1 MNFGKMMKEIY
12 MESNKDPKENKM
24 DALWNK
30 IINFIGFDITPEERK
45 CGVITL
51 GLEQRSPNGM
61 VLKKPM
67 EYRIFRASDGI
78 WIETLYL
85 NLLKVD
91 EVREVKLGKTE
102 VMLLEGKETKF
113 PSNYRKMYIV
123 NPNDNNM
130 EWFVTMEGLGKG
142 KVKRDFLTKHYE
154 GDYTLDE
161 VDDTIDDWVR
171 NDEKYRC
178 RIRLSQRG
186 VVGSQTIKVGEELVR
201 QMEMFFYSQQ

>member
-1 MNFGKMMKEIY
+1 

-30 IINFIGFDITPEERK
+30 IINFIGFDIKPEERK

-51 GLEQRSPNGM
+51 GLEQRNPNRM
-61 VLKKPM
+61 VLKKPI

-91 EVREVKLGKTE
+91 EVREVTLGKTE
-102 VMLLEGKETKF
+102 VMLLEGKEAKF
-113 PSNYRKMYIV
+113 PSNYKKMYIV
-123 NPNDNNM
+123 NPNNDDM

-142 KVKRDFLTKHYE
+142 KVKRDFLIKDYDSSYTKKE
-154 GDYTLDE
+154 IDE
-161 VDDTIDDWVR
+161 TIEDWVK

-178 RIRLSQRG
+178 RLTVRQQG
-186 VVGSQTIKVGEELVR
+186 VPGSQIFMVGEELVR
-201 QMEMFFYSQQ
+201 QMEMALYSKQ

>member
-12 MESNKDPKENKM
+12 MESNKDPKESKM
-24 DALWNK
+24 DVLWNK
-30 IINFIGFDITPEERK
+30 IINFIGFDIKPEERK

-51 GLEQRSPNGM
+51 GLEQRNPNGM
-61 VLKKPM
+61 VLKEPI

-78 WIETLYL
+78 WVETLYL

-91 EVREVKLGKTE
+91 EVREVKLGKIE

-123 NPNDNNM
+123 NPNDDNI
-130 EWFVTMEGLGKG
+130 EWFVTMEGVGKG
-142 KVKRDFLTKHYE
+142 KVKRDFLIKEYDSNYTKE
-154 GDYTLDE
+154 E
-161 VDDTIDDWVR
+161 IDDTIEDWVK

-178 RIRLSQRG
+178 RIKLSQRG
-186 VVGSQTIKVGEELVR
+186 VVGSQTIKVNEELVR
-201 QMEMFFYSQQ
+201 QMEMFFYSKQ